1 MGPRTL
7 LKSITIQ
14 DLAVVRHLDLEF
26 QEGLTVVTGETGA
39 GKSIVLDALGLLL
52 GDRADSTLVR
62 TGAARAVLSA
72 AFEGD
77 LHPELQEL
85 LAIHELDSEK
95 ELLLRRVISSD
106 GRSRAFCNETPITL
120 QTLREIGARL
130 VDMHGQHEHYSL
142 LQKGVQRSLL
152 DAFGKLGRLFSE
164 VSEAHRD
171 WHAAATEL
179 SALRAAG
186 DPADRM
192 EFLRFQLEELGEA
205 RISAEELVRLEQEH
219 RRAAHV
225 QRLGDGCEE
234 IAARLFTGDRCA
246 ARQLRQASAQLQEL
260 AGLDPALGSMLE
272 MLEQASINLTEAERE
287 LAQYNES
294 LSARDPGEYRA
305 LEQRLGNLHDLARKH
320 RCEMTALPEVV
331 TRLTEE
337 LAALDGREARV
348 FALEKLLTEARQRYD
363 AKAGTLSTARLREG
377 TALGQ
382 VISEILQQLGM
393 PHARFEVALTPLMEP
408 SAHGCDDVEF
418 LVSTNPDIPPRPL
431 RKVASGGEL
440 SRTSLAIQVATA
452 GTAQVPTLV
461 YDEID
466 TGIGGRVATIVARH
480 LQSIA
485 ETRQILCVTHLAQVA
500 SAGAQHLYITKSV
513 EQGQTET
520 RAVYLDKTRRVDEIA
535 RMLGGD
541 EGSAKA
547 KAHARELLGS

>member
-1 MGPRTL
+1 MGPGTL

-26 QEGLTVVTGETGA
+26 QAGLTVVTGETGA

-72 AFEGD
+72 AFEGGFQ
-77 LHPELQEL
+77 PELLEL
-85 LAIHELDSEK
+85 LADHELDSEK

-142 LQKGVQRSLL
+142 LQKGVQRALL
-152 DAFGKLGRLFSE
+152 DEFGKLGRLCME
-164 VSEAHRD
+164 VSEAHGS
-171 WHAAATEL
+171 WHAAAAEL
-179 SALRAAG
+179 TALRAAG

-205 RISAEELVRLEQEH
+205 RITPEELARLEQEH
-219 RRAAHV
+219 RRSAHV
-225 QRLGDGCEE
+225 QRLGDGC
-234 IAARLFTGDRCA
+234 ADAGARLFTGERCA
-246 ARQLRQASAQLQEL
+246 ARQLRQASAQLQDL
-260 AGLDPALGSMLE
+260 ASLDPALGSVLE
-272 MLEQASINLTEAERE
+272 MVEQASINLTEAERE
-287 LAQYNES
+287 LMQYSES

-305 LEQRLGNLHDLARKH
+305 LEERLGNLHDLARKH
-320 RCEMTALPEVV
+320 RCEMSALPEAVA
-331 TRLTEE
+331 RLSAE
-337 LAALDGREARV
+337 LATLDGREERCA
-348 FALEKLLTEARQRYD
+348 ALEKLLGDARRRYDEKAGELSAARQQQ
-363 AKAGTLSTARLREG
+363 GS
-377 TALGQ
+377 ALELA
-382 VISEILQQLGM
+382 ISEILQQLGM
-393 PHARFEVALTPLMEP
+393 PHARFEVALTPLPEP
-408 SAHGCDDVEF
+408 SAHGSDDVEF

-500 SAGAQHLYITKSV
+500 SAGAQHLYITKEV
-513 EQGQTET
+513 VQGQTAT
-520 RAVYLDKTRRVDEIA
+520 RAVYLDKASRVEEIA

-547 KAHARELLGS
+547 RAHARELLGS